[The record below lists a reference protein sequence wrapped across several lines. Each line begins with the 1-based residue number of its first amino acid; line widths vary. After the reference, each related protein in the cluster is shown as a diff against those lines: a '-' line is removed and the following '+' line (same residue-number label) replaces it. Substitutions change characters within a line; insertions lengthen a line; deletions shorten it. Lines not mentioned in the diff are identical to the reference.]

1 MRDGSR
7 KEAAY
12 PFKKEKMDS
21 SDNSVAML
29 Q

>member
-1 MRDGSR
+1 MRDGNR

-21 SDNSVAML
+21 SYDSVAML